1 MANRGKGAIVNRV
14 VFIFGALVTGF
25 ALAASASPAGPSDG
39 LSAQDLNYLQTSI
52 SGDRFEITGGKLAME
67 KGTKAQIRAL
77 GERLIKDHSKS
88 LQDSLALAKADGVT
102 APQAP
107 TPSMVW
113 ELNTVGAMTGRA
125 FDKSYSSLEVKDHE
139 QDIEETMFEV
149 KHGTKPE
156 IKASAKKE
164 LPVLR
169 MHLAL
174 ATKASHSA

>member
-67 KGTKAQIRAL
+67 KGTKAQIRVL

-113 ELNTVGAMTGRA
+113 ELNMVGAMTGRA

-156 IKASAKKE
+156 IKA